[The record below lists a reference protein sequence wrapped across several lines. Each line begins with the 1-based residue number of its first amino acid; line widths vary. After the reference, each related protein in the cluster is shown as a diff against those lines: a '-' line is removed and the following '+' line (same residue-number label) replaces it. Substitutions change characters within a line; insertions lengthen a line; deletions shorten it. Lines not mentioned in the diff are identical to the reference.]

1 MHAAALSRR
10 CAARRPDLPRAW
22 PLSPAARR
30 LECGLRFTL
39 PQTQMADLID
49 YDYGISAVD
58 TRFERP
64 HLNASHL
71 MVDGDRAAVI
81 DTGTNSAVPLVLEA
95 LAAKGIAPEQVDWIV
110 LTHIHL
116 DHAGGAGLL
125 ASKLPNARVT
135 VHPRGARHMID
146 PSRLWASTLAVYG
159 DETAHRMYGEI
170 VPIPAARIVETPDG
184 ASVPLGRRTL
194 RFHDTPGHA
203 RHHVCV
209 HDSASGHVFT
219 GDTFGLSYREVDVGA
234 RQSVFPT
241 TSPTQWEPEAHHRS
255 VALIESLAPGAV
267 YVTHYSQVR
276 DVPRLAA
283 DLHRLIDA
291 HAALGEREKN
301 AGAARHERLRAGVRD
316 LVLAEAVRQGWT
328 LPTEAV
334 LEVFGVDIELNA
346 QGLGAWLD
354 ARAA

>member
-1 MHAAALSRR
+1 MPLSRP
-10 CAARRPDLPRAW
+10 ARYSVMPDV
-22 PLSPAARR
+22 
-30 LECGLRFTL
+30 
-39 PQTQMADLID
+39 ID
-49 YDYGISAVD
+49 YEHGISAVD
-58 TRFERP
+58 SRFERP
-64 HLNASHL
+64 RLNAVHL
-71 MVDGDRAAVI
+71 MIEGDRAAVI
-81 DTGTNSAVPLVLEA
+81 DTGTNAAVPLVLEA
-95 LAAKGIAPEQVDWIV
+95 LSGKGIAPERVDWII

-125 ASKLPNARVT
+125 AANLPNARVT

-146 PSRLWASTLAVYG
+146 PTRLWASTLAVYG

-170 VPIPAARIVETPDG
+170 VPIPLERIVETADG
-184 ASVPLGRRTL
+184 ASIRLGARKL
-194 RFHDTPGHA
+194 AFHDTPGHA

-219 GDTFGLSYREVDVGA
+219 GDTFGLSYREIDVGA
-234 RQSVFPT
+234 RQFIFPT

-255 VALIESLAPGAV
+255 VSLIERLSPGAV

-276 DVPRLAA
+276 DIPRLAA

-291 HAALGEREKN
+291 HAALGEREKD
-301 AGAARHERLRAGVRD
+301 AGSARHERLRAGVRE
-316 LVLAEAVRQGWT
+316 LVLGEAARQRWT
-328 LPTEAV
+328 LPREEI

-354 ARAA
+354 SRDA